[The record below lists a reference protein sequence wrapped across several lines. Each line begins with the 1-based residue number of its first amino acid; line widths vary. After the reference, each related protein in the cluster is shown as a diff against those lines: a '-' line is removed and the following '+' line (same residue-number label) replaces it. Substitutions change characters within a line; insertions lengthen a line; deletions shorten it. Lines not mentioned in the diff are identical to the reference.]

1 MTLQKKKQQKYASLG
16 WSRVSAEQIKKLIKK
31 FSFNMF
37 SKKLAMEKKAFSA
50 VQKIRQLKKRILKLK
65 GKKSKSK
72 VIMPMMLI
80 KKIYK

>member
-16 WSRVSAEQIKKLIKK
+16 WPRVSAEQIKKLIKK

-50 VQKIRQLKKRILKLK
+50 EQKFANLKTESWNLKE
-65 GKKSKSK
+65 KK
-72 VIMPMMLI
+72 VNQR
-80 KKIYK
+80 

>member
-50 VQKIRQLKKRILKLK
+50 EQKIRNLKLK

>member
-1 MTLQKKKQQKYASLG
+1 
-16 WSRVSAEQIKKLIKK
+16 
-31 FSFNMF
+31 MF
-37 SKKLAMEKKAFSA
+37 SKKLAMEKKAFNA
-50 VQKIRQLKKRILKLK
+50 EQKIRQLKRRILKLK